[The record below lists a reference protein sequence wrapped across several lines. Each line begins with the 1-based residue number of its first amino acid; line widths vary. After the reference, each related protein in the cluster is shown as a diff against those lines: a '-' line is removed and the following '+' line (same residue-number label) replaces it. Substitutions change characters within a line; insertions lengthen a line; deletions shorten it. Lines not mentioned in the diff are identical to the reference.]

1 MKECLLLAVEEL
13 YETPS
18 YLWLPGVAGP
28 KFDIA
33 TKEVAA
39 VILEYEASTSFSYHY
54 DTMRDFYTEVQ
65 TWFQARLQDAPP
77 GLKSGFFVSYLGKL
91 RYNWECCLLCKSLF
105 EMLTTL
111 STRPG
116 HEPSQRHFAKWVT
129 PGCDAAVQSSMT
141 CSAVCWRAAGGRWA
155 WQCWPACWCWAWP
168 PAAPC

>member
-1 MKECLLLAVEEL
+1 MEEL

-65 TWFQARLQDAPP
+65 TWFQARLKDAPP

-91 RYNWECCLLCKSLF
+91 RYNWE
-105 EMLTTL
+105 
-111 STRPG
+111 
-116 HEPSQRHFAKWVT
+116 
-129 PGCDAAVQSSMT
+129 
-141 CSAVCWRAAGGRWA
+141 
-155 WQCWPACWCWAWP
+155 
-168 PAAPC
+168 